1 MSMTLMVQAMKMK
14 VGSTARKL
22 VLLKLA
28 DNANDKGEC
37 FPSYQHIAEQC
48 EMSRKTAIGHI
59 DALCEMGL
67 VKKIHRGGE
76 KGNSSNI
83 YKLNLDGVE
92 ITPPSVKITP
102 EVVKKLHYPSVTVT
116 PPPGVNITP
125 RISHSFEP
133 VIEPKKTNKKISSGD
148 SKPAKQ
154 VSQNRQSKIPYQ
166 EIIQA
171 FNEAVGDT
179 LPNAETLNDKRKRA
193 IDKFWKEL
201 KNPSVD
207 AARNYFEVFVE
218 TANSWYFGE
227 NNRGWRAS
235 FDYLLRPDTVTKTR
249 EGAL

>member
-37 FPSYQHIAEQC
+37 FPSYKHIAEQC

-83 YKLNLDGVE
+83 YKLNLASVE

-102 EVVKKLHYPSVTVT
+102 EVVKKLHHPSVTVT
-116 PPPGVNITP
+116 PPPSVNITP

-133 VIEPKKTNKKISSGD
+133 INEPIKNILIEQVRSGIKKRESEITKANQDLIDLAFEGIFWPQVQRKVGKQSAKSAFKTQFRLWRKETGKTAEQFAEFLVADIRLRLQ
-148 SKPAKQ
+148 AKQ
-154 VSQNRQSKIPYQ
+154 
-166 EIIQA
+166 
-171 FNEAVGDT
+171 FG
-179 LPNAETLNDKRKRA
+179 
-193 IDKFWKEL
+193 
-201 KNPSVD
+201 
-207 AARNYFEVFVE
+207 FEKLHPA
-218 TANSWYFGE
+218 TY
-227 NNRGWRAS
+227 
-235 FDYLLRPDTVTKTR
+235 
-249 EGAL
+249 

>member
-1 MSMTLMVQAMKMK
+1 MSMALMVQAMKMK

-67 VKKIHRGGE
+67 VKKMHRGVE

-83 YKLNLDGVE
+83 YKLNLAGVE
-92 ITPPSVKITP
+92 IT
-102 EVVKKLHYPSVTVT
+102 
-116 PPPGVNITP
+116 PPGVNITP
-125 RISHSFEP
+125 RISHSFES
-133 VIEPKKTNKKISSGD
+133 VIEPKKTNKKISSDD

-154 VSQNRQSKIPYQ
+154 VSRNRQSKIPYQ
-166 EIIQA
+166 DIIQS

-179 LPNAETLNDKRKRA
+179 LPNAEILNDKRKRA
-193 IDKFWKEL
+193 IGKFWKEL

-207 AARNYFEVFVE
+207 AARNYLEVFVK
-218 TANSWYFGE
+218 TANPWYFGK
-227 NNRGWRAS
+227 NDRGWRAS